1 MSEQKEFKLL
11 KKAWNK
17 GRRKAARPWKGLSVF
32 TGIVAV
38 LCVLITVVF
47 SIFDNTVALIVKQ
60 NFWDVV
66 NEDKDSQYYTLD
78 FDSVEENMAYKKDLC
93 ERLEGEGAVLLM
105 NKEHALPLEKGANVS
120 TFSSSSV
127 NLVYGGTG
135 SGGVD
140 ASTAPTLKE
149 ALTDSGFKVNDTL
162 WSFYI
167 EGAGSEYVRGSST
180 LDMSG
185 SGDAATTGEVPWDVY
200 TGEVLDSVGTYG
212 DAAIVT
218 FSRVGG
224 EGSDLTFQ
232 GNNYLALDDN
242 EKAMLENL
250 AKLKADGIVKKII
263 VLINSANTLQVDF
276 LANESYAIDACLWI
290 GDVGQTGINA
300 VADILAGDVNPSGSL
315 AATYLYD
322 NYSSPAMVNMA
333 TTQYVNA
340 DVLGLPDTSSRYY
353 VVYQEGIYVGYRY
366 YETRYEDVVM
376 GTAKVGDFD
385 YHSDVAYPFGFGL
398 SYTEFVY
405 SDMNTIY
412 NAETDQFEV
421 TVTVTNTGDT
431 YAGKET
437 VQVYSQS
444 PYTEYDKTN
453 KVEKASA
460 TLVGFEKTDILA
472 PGESETVT
480 VYVDKSEL
488 ASYDAYGAKTYI
500 LDEGRYYLTV
510 ATDAHNAVN
519 NILTAKGYTPE
530 TTENRMDE
538 EGDAALVY
546 AWEQAEF
553 DATTYAVSSTGY
565 EITNQFDNGDVTQ
578 YEGLDTNI
586 SYVSRSDWQGT
597 FPTEIPVLEATEQL
611 AKDLEDV
618 QYNPANYETME
629 MPTMGAENGLKLVDM
644 IGLSYDDPQWEK
656 LLDQLTFEEMAS
668 LIGDGFHWQMPVEG
682 IDAPGSHDEN
692 GPQGLTTGLVGGG
705 TAMAYTSEDVMAAT
719 FNHELMK
726 EVGISMGNDCLAGDV
741 MFLYGT
747 GNNIHRT
754 SFGGRNFEYYSE
766 DGFLSGEICAAEVAG
781 IESKGIGVL
790 MKHCVLNDFEANRL
804 GVNVWAN
811 EQAIREIY
819 LKAFQAP
826 IEDAKANG
834 VMTAYNRIGTVW
846 AGGNYNLVTNVL
858 RNEWGCEGKII
869 TDNTGSAECN
879 YMNAADGIMSG
890 GSIFDA
896 MMTREDHFYEYEDDA
911 VIVNAMREASHRDL
925 YAMANGA
932 GMNGVGPNT
941 EIKAKELPALT
952 FVKVLTAVFVVLF
965 VLSLT
970 LTVVKTKNYKKNNT
984 KPVREKM

>member
-1 MSEQKEFKLL
+1 MSEQNEFKSL

-38 LCVLITVVF
+38 LCILITAVF
-47 SIFDNTVALIVKQ
+47 SYFDNTVALIVKQ

-66 NEDKDSQYYTLD
+66 NEDESAQYYTLD
-78 FDSVEENMAYKKDLC
+78 YDSVEESMAYKNDLC

-105 NKEHALPLEKGANVS
+105 NKNNALPLEKGASVS
-120 TFSSSSV
+120 TFSNSSV

-149 ALTDSGFKVNDTL
+149 ALTDAGFQVNETL
-162 WSFYI
+162 WTFYT
-167 EGAGSEYVRGSST
+167 EGAGSEYVRGNST

-185 SGDAATTGEVPWDVY
+185 GGNAATTGEVPWDIY
-200 TGEVLDSVGTYG
+200 TEEVLGSVVSYG

-224 EGSDLTFQ
+224 EGADLTFQ
-232 GNNYLALDDN
+232 NSNYLALDNN
-242 EKAMLENL
+242 EKAILENL
-250 AKLKADGIVKKII
+250 AKMKADGTIKKII

-315 AATYLYD
+315 VATYLYD

-333 TTQYVNA
+333 TTQYANA
-340 DVLGLPDTSSRYY
+340 DEAGLPDTDGRYY

-376 GTAKVGDFD
+376 GTANAGDFD
-385 YHSDVAYPFGFGL
+385 YHSDVAYAFGYGL
-398 SYTEFVY
+398 SYTEFTYSNMSTVY
-405 SDMNTIY
+405 NPD
-412 NAETDQFEV
+412 TDQFEV

-460 TLVGFEKTDILA
+460 TLVGFEKTDVLA

-500 LDEGRYYLTV
+500 LDAGTYYLTV

-519 NILTAKGYTPE
+519 NILAAKGYTPE
-530 TTENRMDE
+530 ATENRMDTV
-538 EGDAALVY
+538 GDTTLVH

-553 DATTYAVSSTGY
+553 DATTYATSSTGY
-565 EITNQFDNGDVTQ
+565 EITNQFDHGDITL
-578 YEGLDTNI
+578 YEGLDTDVT
-586 SYVSRSDWQGT
+586 YVSRSDWEGT
-597 FPTEIPVLEATEQL
+597 FPTEIPTLEATELL

-618 QYNPANYETME
+618 QYDPADYEAVE
-629 MPTMGAENGLKLVDM
+629 MPTMGTDNGLNLVDM
-644 IGLSYDDPQWEK
+644 IGLPYDDPMWDK
-656 LLDQLTFEEMAS
+656 LLDQLTFAEMAS
-668 LIGDGFHWQMPVEG
+668 LIGDGFHWQMPVESV
-682 IDAPGSHDEN
+682 ASPGSHDEN
-692 GPQGLTTGLVGGG
+692 GPQGLTSGLVGGG

-719 FNHELMK
+719 FNRELMK
-726 EVGISMGNDCLAGDV
+726 EVGVSMGNDCLAGEV

-754 SFGGRNFEYYSE
+754 SFCGRNFEYYSE

-790 MKHCVLNDFEANRL
+790 MKHCALNDFETNRL
-804 GVNVWAN
+804 GVNVWCN
-811 EQAIREIY
+811 EQALREIY
-819 LKAFQAP
+819 LKAFQTP
-826 IEDAKANG
+826 IEDADANG
-834 VMTAYNRIGTVW
+834 VMTAYNRIGTIW
-846 AGGNYNLVTNVL
+846 AGGDYNLVTNVL

-869 TDNTGSAECN
+869 TDNSGSPSCS
-879 YMNAADGIMSG
+879 YMNAADCVLAG

-896 MMTREDHFYEYEDDA
+896 MLSREDHFYEYENDA
-911 VIVNAMREASHRDL
+911 VIVNAMREASHRNL

-932 GMNGVGPNT
+932 GMNGIGPDT
-941 EIKAKELPALT
+941 EIEVKTLPALAL
-952 FVKVLTAVFVVLF
+952 VQK
-965 VLSLT
+965 
-970 LTVVKTKNYKKNNT
+970 LTVVFVILFIVSVVLTIVKTRNYKKNNP